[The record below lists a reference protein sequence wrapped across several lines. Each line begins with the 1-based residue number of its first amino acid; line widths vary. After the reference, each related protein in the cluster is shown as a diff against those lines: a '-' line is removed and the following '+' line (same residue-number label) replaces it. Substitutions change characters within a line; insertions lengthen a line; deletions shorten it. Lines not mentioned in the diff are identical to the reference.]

1 MKGTLHGFCR
11 WLLESLPLRRTL
23 NPEWMAAAFVDYFRV
38 SCRPT
43 LEELTLLLK
52 RAGFGHVT
60 GRDLESMKGIHYSA
74 PGGGYHIHYR
84 KDLWAGAQDYTVL
97 HEAYEII
104 HETLTDLY
112 SGYRPGRKI
121 CREGDRF
128 SAAVLMQ
135 PKVFLVMALASGLDV
150 LALQRMYRCSY
161 ASVAMRLAEVV
172 RHPPLMVVLYEN
184 TERGDPAGWEQ
195 PPSLTATVVKK
206 TRGMSVPNSFTIRGA
221 RGGVPRRGSPPSP
234 GSLADLV
241 IRCGRTQSA
250 REGGHTVVARPVFW
264 KGKLAKV
271 VVVAVPERDSSI
283 LDPQVMASSIPGRG
297 YRRSAVGMW

>member
-1 MKGTLHGFCR
+1 MKGTLHSFCR
-11 WLLESLPLRRTL
+11 WLQASLPPRRTL
-23 NPEWMAAAFVDYFRV
+23 NPEWMAAAFVDYFSV

-60 GRDLESMKGIHYSA
+60 GRDLEGMKGIHYSA

-184 TERGDPAGWEQ
+184 TERGDPAGWKQ
-195 PPSLTATVVKK
+195 PPSLSTAVVRK
-206 TRGMSVPNSFTIRGA
+206 TSGMGIPTTTICGVT
-221 RGGVPRRGSPPSP
+221 GTVPRRGRPPP
-234 GSLADLV
+234 PRSLADLV

-250 REGGHTVVARPVFW
+250 REGGYAVVARPVLW
-264 KGKLAKV
+264 KGELAKV

-283 LDPQVMASSIPGRG
+283 LDPQVMASSIPDRRW
-297 YRRSAVGMW
+297 RRSAASRW

>member
-1 MKGTLHGFCR
+1 MKRTLHGFCR
-11 WLLESLPLRRTL
+11 WLQASLPLRRTL

-60 GRDLESMKGIHYSA
+60 GRHLESMKGIHYSA

-112 SGYRPGRKI
+112 SGSRPERKI

-135 PKVFLVMALASGLDV
+135 PKVFLVIALASGLDV

-172 RHPPLMVVLYEN
+172 RHPPLMMVLYEN
-184 TERGDPAGWEQ
+184 TERGDPAGWKRT
-195 PPSLTATVVKK
+195 PSLSTAVVRK
-206 TRGMSVPNSFTIRGA
+206 TSGMGIPTTTICGVT
-221 RGGVPRRGSPPSP
+221 GTVPRRGRPPP
-234 GSLADLV
+234 PRSLADLV
-241 IRCGRTQSA
+241 IRSGRTQFS

-283 LDPQVMASSIPGRG
+283 LDPQVMASSIPDRG
-297 YRRSAVGMW
+297 YRRSAVGRW

>member
-1 MKGTLHGFCR
+1 M
-11 WLLESLPLRRTL
+11 
-23 NPEWMAAAFVDYFRV
+23 
-38 SCRPT
+38 
-43 LEELTLLLK
+43 
-52 RAGFGHVT
+52 
-60 GRDLESMKGIHYSA
+60 
-74 PGGGYHIHYR
+74 
-84 KDLWAGAQDYTVL
+84 L